1 MRRVLNSHS
10 RSRRRELLS
19 LRTDSARCEGA
30 SVEVLGSWSISR
42 SSTESV
48 ISSSGC
54 DRAMAALDVQRLHRI
69 EPADTLEQLLLF
81 LRIRELLAGFH
92 ERRERVDHDF
102 PVLPLI
108 QLVVL
113 DGRGDVVEKGL
124 RDG

>member
-1 MRRVLNSHS
+1 M
-10 RSRRRELLS
+10 
-19 LRTDSARCEGA
+19 
-30 SVEVLGSWSISR
+30 SR

-69 EPADTLEQLLLF
+69 EPADALEQFLLF
-81 LRIRELLAGFH
+81 LRIGELLAGLH
-92 ERRERVDHDF
+92 QRRERVDDNL

-113 DGRGDVVEKGL
+113 DGCGDVVEKGL
-124 RDG
+124 RYRFLAGREAELD